1 MSAIYDNWD
10 RLMAAVVK
18 KQQLWEL
25 FHQQSRSPSI
35 LSEASDF
42 SFDFPSPG
50 RSWSSQKPPPKLVV
64 ISDFWPA
71 FDVRDVTM
79 ASTELTLIGRGTFGS
94 AYVASMDDGRR
105 FVVKRLMKSEAIS
118 ELDFK
123 RNMEIVGDVRHDNV
137 VALRAYYSSTD
148 EKLMLYDY
156 YSNGSV
162 YSLLHGENGADLD
175 WVTRLKIA
183 IGAARG
189 IAEIHTQLGGM
200 LFHGNIK
207 ASNIF
212 LNLQSYGCVSD
223 FGLPYIT
230 KTTQN
235 ISQASDVYG
244 FGILLLELLTRKP
257 TAHVPGGGP
266 AAVDLVKLVNSVK
279 TKERAAKVFDPDLL
293 KHPTISE
300 EMIKMLQIGL
310 RCVAKSTKERP
321 KIFEVV
327 KMLEAIVGLNP
338 VSRSL
343 YSTSQEGKLVFLEEG
358 DHIFEL
364 EHLLGTS
371 AEVLGKG
378 SFGTCYKTTLY
389 NGNIVVVKRLRKVT
403 ATFTEFQQHMEVFGR
418 MCHINVSRLKAYF
431 YTRDD
436 KLLVYDYCDQGS
448 LSSLLHGTNL
458 EWGSR
463 VKIALGAARGV
474 AHIHGQDGRRLV
486 LGNIKS
492 SNILLNGE
500 NCSIGFDAGLA
511 ELMNPVRLSCIPC
524 PDYCAPEASS
534 GKVSQASDV
543 YSFGVV
549 LLELAVCGRSPSLQ
563 LGDFGYGFAVS
574 LAEWIRSVD
583 RNEWTAQVMDVKS
596 LRCGNE
602 HEMMQ
607 LLQIAKGCV
616 SIVPEHRPSIFQ
628 VVKVLEEIS
637 GSEPEIVLEDAW
649 GESSMQSRLECLLE
663 DLIDACE

>member
-1 MSAIYDNWD
+1 MSAIYDNWE
-10 RLMAAVVK
+10 RLVAAVVK

-35 LSEASDF
+35 LSDASDF
-42 SFDFPSPG
+42 SFDFPTPG
-50 RSWSSQKPPPKLVV
+50 RSWSSQKSPPKLVL

-79 ASTELTLIGRGTFGS
+79 ASTELTLLGKGTFGS
-94 AYVASMDDGRR
+94 AYVDDGRR

-123 RNMEIVGDVRHDNV
+123 RNMEIVADVRHDNV

-148 EKLMLYDY
+148 HKLVLYDY

-162 YSLLHGENGADLD
+162 YSLLHGENRADLD

-189 IAEIHTQLGGM
+189 IAEIHTEHDGM
-200 LFHGNIK
+200 HVHGNIK

-279 TKERAAKVFDPDLL
+279 TKEMAAKVFDPDLL

-310 RCVAKSTKERP
+310 RCVAKSEKERP

-327 KMLEAIVGLNP
+327 NMLEDIVGLNH
-338 VSRSL
+338 VSRPL
-343 YSTSQEGKLVFLEEG
+343 YSTSQEEKLVFLEDG
-358 DHIFEL
+358 DHIFEF
-364 EHLLGTS
+364 EHLLEAST
-371 AEVLGKG
+371 ELLGKG
-378 SFGTCYKTTLY
+378 SFGTCYKTKLY
-389 NGNIVVVKRLRKVT
+389 NGNIVVMKRLRKVT
-403 ATFTEFQQHMEVFGR
+403 ATFKEFQQHMEVFGR
-418 MCHINVSRLKAYF
+418 MSHINVGRLKAYF

-436 KLLVYDYCDQGS
+436 KLLVYDYCNQGS

-474 AHIHGQDGRRLV
+474 AYIHGQDGRRLV

-500 NCSIGFDAGLA
+500 NSSIGFDAGLA
-511 ELMNPVRLSCIPC
+511 ELMNPVRLSCIPS
-524 PDYCAPEASS
+524 PDYCAPEATS

-549 LLELAVCGRSPSLQ
+549 LLELAFCGRSPSLQ
-563 LGDFGYGFAVS
+563 LEDCGYGAAAS

-583 RNEWTAQVMDVKS
+583 MSKWTAQVLDVES
-596 LRCGNE
+596 LRRGRLFLWLWSVGY
-602 HEMMQ
+602 EMMQ
-607 LLQIAKGCV
+607 LLQIAKSCV

-628 VVKVLEEIS
+628 VVKALEEI
-637 GSEPEIVLEDAW
+637 GEEVEPE
-649 GESSMQSRLECLLE
+649 SSVQSRLECMAM
-663 DLIDACE
+663 IS